1 MITRARST
9 VALAIAVAC
18 STLPVLALLLNG
30 AKRW

>member
-1 MITRARST
+1 MVTRARST

-18 STLPVLALLLNG
+18 ATLPALAVLLNG